1 MSVTAQKALNAALKS
16 KAFEP
21 VYYLHGA
28 DDYQKDDALKRL
40 ISAAVDAATRD
51 FNLEVRRGPELDGG
65 TLASLLGTPPMMAE
79 RRLVAIRDATALKKD
94 ARAALERY
102 LERPA
107 SDTVV
112 VLVAAADAKA
122 DKLLL
127 EKCCGVEYPPL
138 TGDRLPKWIAHY
150 ARTEL
155 GTEITPEA
163 VKLLENC
170 IGDDL
175 RLLGA
180 ELDKLASYANGGTID
195 EVAVSAV
202 VGVQRGETM
211 GDLLD
216 AVAARDAVTAIGLVD
231 HVLAQ
236 PKTSAVQVVMALST
250 QTLAMAWGQTQ
261 RERGVPAGRMVG
273 EFMNLLKQGGAYP
286 GRSWGEAT
294 SAWAR
299 HLDRWSA
306 RAFDEALALLLDA
319 DVSLKETRLSSEEQ
333 VLATLV
339 LGMCLAGE
347 PRADDRAAA

>member
-40 ISAAVDAATRD
+40 ISAAVDAGTRD

-65 TLASLLGTPPMMAE
+65 TLASLLATPPMMAE

-195 EVAVSAV
+195 EAAVSAV

-306 RAFDEALALLLDA
+306 RALDEALALLLDA

-333 VLATLV
+333 VIATLV

-347 PRADDRAAA
+347 PRAHDRAAA